1 MKASEIRELTVEELR
16 DKLEQEKTNYN
27 LLRINHKMSQ
37 IENPI
42 QLRNMRK
49 TIARLNTELTNKL
62 NESTAN

>member
-1 MKASEIRELTVEELR
+1 MKASDIRELTVE
-16 DKLEQEKTNYN
+16 DIQAKLEEEKANYEK
-27 LLRINHKMSQ
+27 LRISHKMAQ

-62 NESTAN
+62 TEAK